1 MKYLFVV
8 ATMLLGIVVSSQD
21 EPLPNYQL
29 RELTAQDFGSSQ
41 LSMSDSGCVIWKNR
55 LRIVMLCGIIQY
67 AWSQLMFTNKALAK
81 LRNNEPVFGVMTRS
95 TDPYIIEFM
104 GYQGFDFLI
113 LDGEH
118 SGLSPFQCEQ
128 LVRAAEVSDVTPLVR
143 VTTNAKHIIL
153 RYLDTGAQGVMVPQV
168 NSGAECAAAIDAVKF
183 YPRGSRGL
191 AGSRAANYGQKM
203 NLPDYVGKAN
213 NETLTLI
220 QVESKEAVDDIHAIL
235 DVPHVDV
242 LFIGRTDLSQ
252 SYGFPGQATH
262 PTVMEATNSVIEAC
276 HGKGVPSS
284 VLVKS
289 TDEAKEWLDKGC
301 LMIMTTLEAIFGKA
315 CKDFVNNV

>member
-1 MKYLFVV
+1 
-8 ATMLLGIVVSSQD
+8 
-21 EPLPNYQL
+21 
-29 RELTAQDFGSSQ
+29 
-41 LSMSDSGCVIWKNR
+41 
-55 LRIVMLCGIIQY
+55 
-67 AWSQLMFTNKALAK
+67 MFTNKTLAK

-128 LVRAAEVSDVTPLVR
+128 LVRAAEVSDITPLAR

-168 NSGAECAAAIDAVKF
+168 NSGAECAAVIDAVKF
-183 YPRGSRGL
+183 HPHGSRGL

-203 NLPDYVGKAN
+203 NLQEYVGKAN

-220 QVESKEAVDDIHAIL
+220 QVESKEAVDDIDAIL
-235 DVPHVDV
+235 DVPNVDV
-242 LFIGRTDLSQ
+242 LL
-252 SYGFPGQATH
+252 
-262 PTVMEATNSVIEAC
+262 
-276 HGKGVPSS
+276 
-284 VLVKS
+284 LVEQTYRS
-289 TDEAKEWLDKGC
+289 PMAFRDRPH
-301 LMIMTTLEAIFGKA
+301 IQR
-315 CKDFVNNV
+315 